1 MTPETFASALS
12 AIRHAGSVYGVILTR
27 GHDLLFQ
34 DTPLPADRVA
44 ELATTLD
51 DIVYYFEQ
59 EKRSPDQLVFGYDGG
74 NLLILLLGD
83 FRMVVFHHQAD
94 EVDFVARAS
103 RAFLKDHA
111 MDLLA
116 HEWAAGS
123 GSAPVPAA

>member
-1 MTPETFASALS
+1 MTPQTFSSALS
-12 AIRHAGSVYGVILTR
+12 AIRHAGSVYGLILTR
-27 GHDLLFQ
+27 GHDLIFQ
-34 DTPLPADRVA
+34 DTPFPVERVA
-44 ELATTLD
+44 ELAATLD

-59 EKRSPDQLVFGYDGG
+59 EKRCPDQLVFGYDGG
-74 NLLILLLGD
+74 HLLILLLGE

-116 HEWAAGS
+116 HEWTAGQT
-123 GSAPVPAA
+123 PAAVE